1 MYFLIQKDSMQTQ
14 DEFMCANDKMIHYTH
29 LDDVYKS
36 IRIIYS
42 FDFQRKLII
51 YFFKIPF

>member
-36 IRIIYS
+36 IRIIFS